1 MSWTSSL
8 PRSAFLSYV
17 PLHQGLS
24 IPFVAVSH
32 SPTSSI
38 LAAFHRLSGHY
49 IVATLGYSP
58 ADHNRLLKMDQ
69 EEAPPPPYSAVDPLL
84 APASSRNNSSSQAP
98 IVPGAIV
105 SPTQDASSSRVPIQ
119 PTVVPTHFRSAAAY
133 FEERLPSVLDESRDL
148 LQHHMTIYPRSQ
160 AKDFPRRPRC
170 WASRLD
176 EVTQQDWDTFL
187 KYLFPPQ
194 LGLAASSQHLPRQL
208 RAEIRRDR
216 KDRPQET
223 DEQRK
228 ARIAAVVAEWN
239 ECFFE
244 LRATQIVFV
253 YVGEPDSAPSSA
265 LCPRCYPAATGS
277 IDGQPIRNSNAPSPV
292 PGQHVP
298 SPTPW
303 SMPPSMFHNPQVYVP
318 PSPYGVY
325 GVPPYPPP
333 ISPNQP
339 PQYYTH
345 PPQGPWQWNNWN
357 YTQQQPQYPNNGTPK
372 AGSGGWI
379 SQIASQAQ
387 KYGERFSEQALQYG
401 RQVEEQAIAHG
412 RWIEEQAR
420 LHSRKA
426 LMAGPPY
433 GGGYY
438 PRPAWDNSP
447 RPIANIPLTP
457 IQSPSPVT
465 SPNPT
470 GRPETI
476 DQIDS
481 NKPKPSTE
489 QLRVEPPATEHTRRV
504 SVSSVSSESSF
515 SSIDSIST
523 TSDLGASDLAT
534 VRTQL
539 ELLDDRHD
547 RVLYDA
553 AVDLRRQLSVLQES
567 RREAKFSG
575 NNWRAGF
582 SQSQQNSQQ
591 SGDANWGRWD
601 SPEQQQ
607 RNSADRRA
615 MKEEMRATKKA
626 FRDTLRRAR
635 DEQRERKRT
644 RRRQVRQARANDSD
658 TANHMPSQPL
668 DQQLGTLRLE
678 DSRQFNPPMPPRPV
692 TTQAQPSPVST
703 PNSSNVGF
711 GFASNSLSPAI
722 SRLSMQE
729 SAPTGDSGAFVKK
742 GKPGDT
748 SSRLKDMLLPRKARK
763 QQPKDEDTG
772 SK

>member
-1 MSWTSSL
+1 
-8 PRSAFLSYV
+8 
-17 PLHQGLS
+17 
-24 IPFVAVSH
+24 
-32 SPTSSI
+32 
-38 LAAFHRLSGHY
+38 
-49 IVATLGYSP
+49 
-58 ADHNRLLKMDQ
+58 MDQ
-69 EEAPPPPYSAVDPLL
+69 EETPPPPYSAVDPLL
-84 APASSRNNSSSQAP
+84 APANSRNNSSSQSAIAP
-98 IVPGAIV
+98 GVSV
-105 SPTQDASSSRVPIQ
+105 SPTQDASSSRVPTQ

-133 FEERLPSVLDESRDL
+133 FEERLPLVLDESRDL
-148 LQHHMTIYPRSQ
+148 LLPHHMTIYPRSQ

-170 WASRLD
+170 WASRLN
-176 EVTQQDWDTFL
+176 EITQQDWDTFL

-239 ECFFE
+239 ECFFG
-244 LRATQIVFV
+244 LRATHVVFV

-277 IDGQPIRNSNAPSPV
+277 VEGQPVRSSNAPSPV

-298 SPTPW
+298 SPTAW
-303 SMPPSMFHNPQVYVP
+303 SMPPHGFPHPQVHVP
-318 PSPYGVY
+318 LSPYGVY

-339 PQYYTH
+339 PQYYPH
-345 PPQGPWQWNNWN
+345 PPQGAWQWNNWN
-357 YTQQQPQYPNNGTPK
+357 YPQQQLQYPNNGTK
-372 AGSGGWI
+372 GGTRGWI

-401 RQVEEQAIAHG
+401 DHISAQAQHYGRQVEEQALAHG

-426 LMAGPPY
+426 PMTGPQY

-438 PRPAWDNSP
+438 TRPAWDNSP
-447 RPIANIPLTP
+447 RPIANVPMTP
-457 IQSPSPVT
+457 IQSPSPT

-470 GRPETI
+470 SRPETI

-489 QLRVEPPATEHTRRV
+489 QLLIEPPATERTRRV

-523 TSDLGASDLAT
+523 TSDLSVSDLAT

-547 RVLYDA
+547 RVLYEA

-575 NNWRAGF
+575 KNNWRAGF
-582 SQSQQNSQQ
+582 NQSQQNNQQ
-591 SGDANWGRWD
+591 SDDTDWGRWD

-607 RNSADRRA
+607 RNSVDRRA

-635 DEQRERKRT
+635 DEQRERRRT
-644 RRRQVRQARANDSD
+644 RRRQVRQARANDGD
-658 TANHMPSQPL
+658 KAKHMHDQPL
-668 DQQLGTLRLE
+668 DQQLGTLRLK
-678 DSRQFNPPMPPRPV
+678 DSRQSNPPMPPRPAS
-692 TTQAQPSPVST
+692 TQTQPSPVST

-711 GFASNSLSPAI
+711 GFASSPPSPAL
-722 SRLSMQE
+722 SRPSTQDLP
-729 SAPTGDSGAFVKK
+729 PTGDSAASGKK
-742 GKPGDT
+742 GKPADT
-748 SSRLKDMLLPRKARK
+748 SSRLKDLLLPRKAKK
-763 QQPKDEDTG
+763 QQSKEDDAG

>member
-1 MSWTSSL
+1 
-8 PRSAFLSYV
+8 
-17 PLHQGLS
+17 
-24 IPFVAVSH
+24 
-32 SPTSSI
+32 
-38 LAAFHRLSGHY
+38 
-49 IVATLGYSP
+49 
-58 ADHNRLLKMDQ
+58 MDQ
-69 EEAPPPPYSAVDPLL
+69 EEAPPPPYSPVDPLL
-84 APASSRNNSSSQAP
+84 APANSRNNSSSQAP
-98 IVPGAIV
+98 VPPGASV
-105 SPTQDASSSRVPIQ
+105 SPTQDASSSRVPSP

-133 FEERLPSVLDESRDL
+133 FEERLPSVLDESRDIL
-148 LQHHMTIYPRSQ
+148 HHHMTIYPRSQ

-176 EVTQQDWDTFL
+176 EITQQDWDTFL

-228 ARIAAVVAEWN
+228 ARIAAVVTEWN
-239 ECFFE
+239 ECFFGY
-244 LRATQIVFV
+244 RATQIVFI

-277 IDGQPIRNSNAPSPV
+277 IDSQPIRNSNAPSPV

-303 SMPPSMFHNPQVYVP
+303 SMPRPMFHDPQVHVP
-318 PSPYGVY
+318 PSPSPYGVY

-333 ISPNQP
+333 IAPNQP
-339 PQYYTH
+339 PQYYPH
-345 PPQGPWQWNNWN
+345 PPQATWQWNNWN
-357 YTQQQPQYPNNGTPK
+357 YPQQQPQYHNNGISK
-372 AGSGGWI
+372 SGSRGWI
-379 SQIASQAQ
+379 SQLASQAQ
-387 KYGERFSEQALQYG
+387 KYGERFSEQAQQYGDQITAQAQHYG
-401 RQVEEQAIAHG
+401 RQVEEQALAHG

-426 LMAGPPY
+426 PIAGPPY

-447 RPIANIPLTP
+447 RPAANIPMTP

-465 SPNPT
+465 SPNST
-470 GRPETI
+470 GWPETNS
-476 DQIDS
+476 QIDS
-481 NKPKPSTE
+481 NKPKPPAE
-489 QLRVEPPATEHTRRV
+489 QFLIEPPATERTRRL

-523 TSDLGASDLAT
+523 TSDLGVSDLAT

-575 NNWRAGF
+575 KSNWRAGF
-582 SQSQQNSQQ
+582 SQSQQNNQQ
-591 SGDANWGRWD
+591 SSDADWGRWD

-607 RNSADRRA
+607 RNSIDRRT

-635 DEQRERKRT
+635 EEQRERRRT
-644 RRRQVRQARANDSD
+644 RRRQVRQARANDGD
-658 TANHMPSQPL
+658 KAKNMYDPPL
-668 DQQLGTLRLE
+668 DRQLETLRLE
-678 DSRQFNPPMPPRPV
+678 DSRQSNPPLPARPV
-692 TTQAQPSPVST
+692 NTQTQPSPVST
-703 PNSSNVGF
+703 PIGSNVGF
-711 GFASNSLSPAI
+711 GFASNPPSPAS
-722 SRLSMQE
+722 SRPSTQDLT
-729 SAPTGDSGAFVKK
+729 PTGDSATGKK
-742 GKPGDT
+742 AKPADT
-748 SSRLKDMLLPRKARK
+748 PSRLKDMLLPHKVK
-763 QQPKDEDTG
+763 KDDAG

>member
-1 MSWTSSL
+1 
-8 PRSAFLSYV
+8 
-17 PLHQGLS
+17 
-24 IPFVAVSH
+24 
-32 SPTSSI
+32 
-38 LAAFHRLSGHY
+38 
-49 IVATLGYSP
+49 
-58 ADHNRLLKMDQ
+58 MDQ
-69 EEAPPPPYSAVDPLL
+69 EEAPPPPYSPVDPLL
-84 APASSRNNSSSQAP
+84 APANSRNNNSTSQAP
-98 IVPGAIV
+98 IPLEVSVP
-105 SPTQDASSSRVPIQ
+105 PTQDASSSRAPTQ

-133 FEERLPSVLDESRDL
+133 FEERLPSALEESRDL
-148 LQHHMTIYPRSQ
+148 LHHHMTIYPRSQ

-170 WASRLD
+170 WGARLD
-176 EVTQQDWDTFL
+176 EITQQDWDTFL

-228 ARIAAVVAEWN
+228 ARIDAVVTEWN
-239 ECFFE
+239 ECFFGY
-244 LRATQIVFV
+244 RATQIVFI

-277 IDGQPIRNSNAPSPV
+277 IDGQPIRNPNTPSPV
-292 PGQHVP
+292 PSQHGP

-303 SMPPSMFHNPQVYVP
+303 PMRPPMFPNSHVPVP

-339 PQYYTH
+339 PQYYPH
-345 PPQGPWQWNNWN
+345 PPQGAWQWNNWN
-357 YTQQQPQYPNNGTPK
+357 HPQQQPQYPNNGASK
-372 AGSGGWI
+372 GGSLGWI

-387 KYGERFSEQALQYG
+387 KYGERFSEQAQQYGDHITAQAQHYG
-401 RQVEEQAIAHG
+401 RQVEEQALAHG

-426 LMAGPPY
+426 PVAGPPY

-447 RPIANIPLTP
+447 RPIANIPMTP
-457 IQSPSPVT
+457 IQTPSPVT
-465 SPNPT
+465 SPNPA
-470 GRPETI
+470 GWPETTN
-476 DQIDS
+476 QIDS

-489 QLRVEPPATEHTRRV
+489 PFLIEPPATERTRRV
-504 SVSSVSSESSF
+504 SLSSVSSESSF

-523 TSDLGASDLAT
+523 TSDLGVSDLAT
-534 VRTQL
+534 VRAQL

-575 NNWRAGF
+575 KTNWRPGF
-582 SQSQQNSQQ
+582 SQSQHNHQQ
-591 SGDANWGRWD
+591 SSGADWGRWD

-607 RNSADRRA
+607 RKSADKRA

-635 DEQRERKRT
+635 DEQRERRRT
-644 RRRQVRQARANDSD
+644 RRRQVRQARANDGD
-658 TANHMPSQPL
+658 KAKNMYNQPL

-678 DSRQFNPPMPPRPV
+678 DSRPNPPLPARPV
-692 TTQAQPSPVST
+692 NTQTQPSPVST
-703 PNSSNVGF
+703 PTSSNVGF
-711 GFASNSLSPAI
+711 GFASNPPSPAS
-722 SRLSMQE
+722 SRPSTLE
-729 SAPTGDSGAFVKK
+729 STSTGDSSSGRK
-742 GKPGDT
+742 GKPADT
-748 SSRLKDMLLPRKARK
+748 PSRLKDMLLPRKAK
-763 QQPKDEDTG
+763 KDDGG

>member
-1 MSWTSSL
+1 
-8 PRSAFLSYV
+8 
-17 PLHQGLS
+17 
-24 IPFVAVSH
+24 
-32 SPTSSI
+32 
-38 LAAFHRLSGHY
+38 
-49 IVATLGYSP
+49 
-58 ADHNRLLKMDQ
+58 MDQ

-84 APASSRNNSSSQAP
+84 APTNSRNNNSSQTSIP
-98 IVPGAIV
+98 SGVSV
-105 SPTQDASSSRVPIQ
+105 SPPQDASSSRVPTP

-133 FEERLPSVLDESRDL
+133 FEERLPSDLDESRGL

-170 WASRLD
+170 WASRL
-176 EVTQQDWDTFL
+176 EEITQQDWDTFL

-239 ECFFE
+239 ECFFD
-244 LRATQIVFV
+244 LRATHIDFV

-277 IDGQPIRNSNAPSPV
+277 IEGQPIRNSNGPSPV
-292 PGQHVP
+292 PGQHTP

-303 SMPPSMFHNPQVYVP
+303 SVPPPMFHNPQVHVP

-339 PQYYTH
+339 PQYYPH
-345 PPQGPWQWNNWN
+345 PPQGTWQWSNWN
-357 YTQQQPQYPNNGTPK
+357 YPQQQPQYPNNGTQK
-372 AGSGGWI
+372 SGSLGWI

-387 KYGERFSEQALQYG
+387 KYGERFSEQAIQYGDQISAQAQHYG
-401 RQVEEQAIAHG
+401 RQVEEQALAHG

-420 LHSRKA
+420 LHGRKA
-426 LMAGPPY
+426 PMAGPQY

-447 RPIANIPLTP
+447 RPTASIPMTP
-457 IQSPSPVT
+457 IQRPSPVT
-465 SPNPT
+465 SPNT
-470 GRPETI
+470 TSRPESI
-476 DQIDS
+476 SQGDS
-481 NKPKPSTE
+481 NKPKSPTE
-489 QLRVEPPATEHTRRV
+489 QLLIEPPATERARRA

-523 TSDLGASDLAT
+523 TSDLDVTDLAT

-575 NNWRAGF
+575 KNNWRAGF
-582 SQSQQNSQQ
+582 NQNQQSSQQ
-591 SGDANWGRWD
+591 SGDADWGRWD

-607 RNSADRRA
+607 RNSVDRRA
-615 MKEEMRATKKA
+615 IKEEMRATKKA

-635 DEQRERKRT
+635 DEQRERRRA
-644 RRRQVRQARANDSD
+644 RRRQVRQARANDGD
-658 TANHMPSQPL
+658 KAKHMHDQPL
-668 DQQLGTLRLE
+668 DQQLGILRLE
-678 DSRQFNPPMPPRPV
+678 DSRQSNPPLPARPAS
-692 TTQAQPSPVST
+692 THTQPSPVST
-703 PNSSNVGF
+703 SNGSNVGF
-711 GFASNSLSPAI
+711 GFASNPPSPSV
-722 SRLSMQE
+722 SRPSTQDSM
-729 SAPTGDSGAFVKK
+729 PTGGSSASVKQ
-742 GKPGDT
+742 GKLTDT
-748 SSRLKDMLLPRKARK
+748 SSRLKDMLLSRKVRK
-763 QQPKDEDTG
+763 QQLKEDDAGIQVSTTAK
-772 SK
+772 STKL

>member
-1 MSWTSSL
+1 
-8 PRSAFLSYV
+8 
-17 PLHQGLS
+17 
-24 IPFVAVSH
+24 
-32 SPTSSI
+32 
-38 LAAFHRLSGHY
+38 
-49 IVATLGYSP
+49 
-58 ADHNRLLKMDQ
+58 MDQ
-69 EEAPPPPYSAVDPLL
+69 EEAPPPPYSPVDPLL
-84 APASSRNNSSSQAP
+84 APANSRNNNPSQAP
-98 IVPGAIV
+98 IPPGASA
-105 SPTQDASSSRVPIQ
+105 SPTQDASSSRVPTQ

-133 FEERLPSVLDESRDL
+133 FEERLPSVLDESRGL
-148 LQHHMTIYPRSQ
+148 LHHHMTIYPRSQ

-176 EVTQQDWDTFL
+176 EITQQDWDTFL

-223 DEQRK
+223 DEQRR

-239 ECFFE
+239 ECFFGY
-244 LRATQIVFV
+244 RATHIVFI

-277 IDGQPIRNSNAPSPV
+277 IEGQPIRNPNGPSPV

-298 SPTPW
+298 APTPW
-303 SMPPSMFHNPQVYVP
+303 SMPPMFHNPRVHVP

-339 PQYYTH
+339 PQYYPH
-345 PPQGPWQWNNWN
+345 PPQAAWQWNNWN
-357 YTQQQPQYPNNGTPK
+357 HPQQQPQYSNNGISK
-372 AGSGGWI
+372 GGSLGWI

-387 KYGERFSEQALQYG
+387 KYGERFSEQAQQYGDHISAQAQHYG
-401 RQVEEQAIAHG
+401 RQVEEQALAHG

-426 LMAGPPY
+426 PMVGPPY
-433 GGGYY
+433 GSGHH
-438 PRPAWDNSP
+438 PQQAWDNSP
-447 RPIANIPLTP
+447 RPIANIPMTP
-457 IQSPSPVT
+457 IQSPGPVT

-470 GRPETI
+470 GWPETSS
-476 DQIDS
+476 QIDS

-489 QLRVEPPATEHTRRV
+489 QLLIEPPTPERTRRV

-523 TSDLGASDLAT
+523 TSDLGVSDLAT

-575 NNWRAGF
+575 KTNWRAGF
-582 SQSQQNSQQ
+582 SQSQQNNQQ
-591 SGDANWGRWD
+591 SGDADWGRWD

-607 RNSADRRA
+607 RNSVDRRA
-615 MKEEMRATKKA
+615 IKEEMRATKKA
-626 FRDTLRRAR
+626 FKDTLRRAR
-635 DEQRERKRT
+635 DEQRERRRA
-644 RRRQVRQARANDSD
+644 RRRQIRQARANDGD
-658 TANHMPSQPL
+658 KAKNMYDQPL
-668 DQQLGTLRLE
+668 NQQLGALQLE
-678 DSRQFNPPMPPRPV
+678 DSRPNPPLPARPV
-692 TTQAQPSPVST
+692 NTRTQPSPVST
-703 PNSSNVGF
+703 PTSSIVGF
-711 GFASNSLSPAI
+711 GFASNPPSPAG
-722 SRLSMQE
+722 SRPSTLE
-729 SAPTGDSGAFVKK
+729 SIPSGDSAAGKK
-742 GKPGDT
+742 GKPADT
-748 SSRLKDMLLPRKARK
+748 PSRLKDMLLPRKAK
-763 QQPKDEDTG
+763 KDDAG

>member
-1 MSWTSSL
+1 
-8 PRSAFLSYV
+8 
-17 PLHQGLS
+17 
-24 IPFVAVSH
+24 
-32 SPTSSI
+32 
-38 LAAFHRLSGHY
+38 
-49 IVATLGYSP
+49 
-58 ADHNRLLKMDQ
+58 MDQ

-84 APASSRNNSSSQAP
+84 TPNSRNNTTSSQAIAP
-98 IVPGAIV
+98 DVSV
-105 SPTQDASSSRVPIQ
+105 SPTQDAGSSRVPTQ

-133 FEERLPSVLDESRDL
+133 FEERLPSIIDESRGL
-148 LQHHMTIYPRSQ
+148 LPHHMTIYPRSQ

-170 WASRLD
+170 WASRFN
-176 EVTQQDWDTFL
+176 EITQQDWDTFL

-228 ARIAAVVAEWN
+228 ARIAAVAAEWN
-239 ECFFE
+239 ECFFG
-244 LRATQIVFV
+244 LRATHVVFV

-277 IDGQPIRNSNAPSPV
+277 VEGQPTRNSNAPLPV
-292 PGQHVP
+292 HGQHVP

-303 SMPPSMFHNPQVYVP
+303 SMPPPRFPNPRVHVP
-318 PSPYGVY
+318 PSPYGAY

-339 PQYYTH
+339 PQYYPH
-345 PPQGPWQWNNWN
+345 PPQGAWQWNNWN
-357 YTQQQPQYPNNGTPK
+357 YPQQQPQYPNNGTK
-372 AGSGGWI
+372 SGTRGWI

-387 KYGERFSEQALQYG
+387 KYGERFGEQALQYGDQISAQAQHYG
-401 RQVEEQAIAHG
+401 RQVEEQALAHG

-426 LMAGPPY
+426 PMTGPPY

-447 RPIANIPLTP
+447 RPIANSPTTP
-457 IQSPSPVT
+457 IQSHSPT

-470 GRPETI
+470 SRPETI
-476 DQIDS
+476 SQIDS

-489 QLRVEPPATEHTRRV
+489 QLLIEPPPERTRRV

-515 SSIDSIST
+515 SSIDSLST
-523 TSDLGASDLAT
+523 TSDLDVSDLAT

-575 NNWRAGF
+575 RNNWRAGF
-582 SQSQQNSQQ
+582 SQSQQNNQQ
-591 SGDANWGRWD
+591 SSDTDWGRWD

-607 RNSADRRA
+607 RNSVDRRA

-635 DEQRERKRT
+635 DEQRERRRI
-644 RRRQVRQARANDSD
+644 RRRQVRQARANEGDSAKSMHD
-658 TANHMPSQPL
+658 QLL
-668 DQQLGTLRLE
+668 DQQLGMLRLE
-678 DSRQFNPPMPPRPV
+678 DSQQSKPPMPPRPV
-692 TTQAQPSPVST
+692 STHTLPSPIST
-703 PNSSNVGF
+703 PSSSSVGF
-711 GFASNSLSPAI
+711 GFASNPPSPAI
-722 SRLSMQE
+722 SRPSTQDLP
-729 SAPTGDSGAFVKK
+729 PTGDSASGKKVK
-742 GKPGDT
+742 PTDT
-748 SSRLKDMLLPRKARK
+748 SSRLKDMLLPRKVKK
-763 QQPKDEDTG
+763 QQSKEDDPG

>member
-1 MSWTSSL
+1 
-8 PRSAFLSYV
+8 
-17 PLHQGLS
+17 
-24 IPFVAVSH
+24 
-32 SPTSSI
+32 
-38 LAAFHRLSGHY
+38 
-49 IVATLGYSP
+49 
-58 ADHNRLLKMDQ
+58 MDQ

-84 APASSRNNSSSQAP
+84 APANSRNNSSSQAP
-98 IVPGAIV
+98 ISPGV
-105 SPTQDASSSRVPIQ
+105 SDPPTQDASSSRAPTQ

-133 FEERLPSVLDESRDL
+133 FEERLPSVVDESRGVL
-148 LQHHMTIYPRSQ
+148 EHHMTIYPRSQ

-176 EVTQQDWDTFL
+176 EITQRDWDTFL

-228 ARIAAVVAEWN
+228 ARISAVVAEWN

-277 IDGQPIRNSNAPSPV
+277 IDGQPVRNSNAASPV

-303 SMPPSMFHNPQVYVP
+303 SVPSPMFPNPQVHVP

-339 PQYYTH
+339 PQYYPH
-345 PPQGPWQWNNWN
+345 PPQGTWQWNTWN
-357 YTQQQPQYPNNGTPK
+357 YPQQQPQYPNNCTQK
-372 AGSGGWI
+372 SGSRGWI

-401 RQVEEQAIAHG
+401 DQISAQAQHYGRQVEEQALAHG

-420 LHSRKA
+420 LHGRKA
-426 LMAGPPY
+426 QMAGPQY

-438 PRPAWDNSP
+438 TRPAWDNSP
-447 RPIANIPLTP
+447 RPIASIPMTP
-457 IQSPSPVT
+457 LQSPSPVT

-470 GRPETI
+470 SQPETI
-476 DQIDS
+476 SQVDS
-481 NKPKPSTE
+481 NKPKSPTE
-489 QLRVEPPATEHTRRV
+489 TLSIEPPATERTRRV

-523 TSDLGASDLAT
+523 TSDLGVSDLAT

-547 RVLYDA
+547 RVLYEA
-553 AVDLRRQLSVLQES
+553 AVELRRQLSALQES

-575 NNWRAGF
+575 KNNWRAGF
-582 SQSQQNSQQ
+582 NQSQQNNQQ
-591 SGDANWGRWD
+591 SGDADWGRWD

-607 RNSADRRA
+607 RNSVDKRA

-635 DEQRERKRT
+635 DEQRERQRT
-644 RRRQVRQARANDSD
+644 RRRQVRQARANDGNK
-658 TANHMPSQPL
+658 ANHTHDQPL

-678 DSRQFNPPMPPRPV
+678 ESRQSNPPLPARPV
-692 TTQAQPSPVST
+692 STQTQPSPIST

-711 GFASNSLSPAI
+711 GFASNPPSPSV
-722 SRLSMQE
+722 SRPSTQDSM
-729 SAPTGDSGAFVKK
+729 PTGGSSASVKQ
-742 GKPGDT
+742 GKPADT
-748 SSRLKDMLLPRKARK
+748 SSRLKDMLMSRKAKK
-763 QQPKDEDTG
+763 QQTKEEDAG

>member
-1 MSWTSSL
+1 
-8 PRSAFLSYV
+8 
-17 PLHQGLS
+17 
-24 IPFVAVSH
+24 
-32 SPTSSI
+32 
-38 LAAFHRLSGHY
+38 
-49 IVATLGYSP
+49 
-58 ADHNRLLKMDQ
+58 MDQ

-84 APASSRNNSSSQAP
+84 APNSRNNTSSQA
-98 IVPGAIV
+98 IAPGVSV
-105 SPTQDASSSRVPIQ
+105 SPTEDASSSRVPTQ

-133 FEERLPSVLDESRDL
+133 FEERLPSVIDESRGL
-148 LQHHMTIYPRSQ
+148 LPHHMTIYPRSQ

-170 WASRLD
+170 WASRFN
-176 EVTQQDWDTFL
+176 EITQQDWDTFL

-239 ECFFE
+239 ECFFG
-244 LRATQIVFV
+244 LRATHVVFV

-277 IDGQPIRNSNAPSPV
+277 VEGQPIRNSNAPSPV

-303 SMPPSMFHNPQVYVP
+303 SMPPPGFPNPHVHVP

-339 PQYYTH
+339 PQYYPH
-345 PPQGPWQWNNWN
+345 PPQGAWQWNNWN
-357 YTQQQPQYPNNGTPK
+357 YPQQQPQYPNNSTKSGTR
-372 AGSGGWI
+372 GWI

-401 RQVEEQAIAHG
+401 DQISAQAQHYGRQVEEQALAHG

-426 LMAGPPY
+426 PMTGPPY

-447 RPIANIPLTP
+447 RPIANSPTTP
-457 IQSPSPVT
+457 IQSPSPT
-465 SPNPT
+465 SPNPAS
-470 GRPETI
+470 RPETI
-476 DQIDS
+476 SQIDS
-481 NKPKPSTE
+481 NKSKPSAE
-489 QLRVEPPATEHTRRV
+489 QLLIEPPATERTRRV
-504 SVSSVSSESSF
+504 SVGSVSSESSF
-515 SSIDSIST
+515 SSIDSLST
-523 TSDLGASDLAT
+523 TSDLDVSDLAT

-575 NNWRAGF
+575 KNNWRAGF
-582 SQSQQNSQQ
+582 SQTQQNNQQ
-591 SGDANWGRWD
+591 SSDTDWGRWD

-607 RNSADRRA
+607 RNSVDRRA

-635 DEQRERKRT
+635 DEQRERRRI
-644 RRRQVRQARANDSD
+644 RRRQVRQARANEGDK
-658 TANHMPSQPL
+658 AKHMHDQPL
-668 DQQLGTLRLE
+668 DQQLGMLRLE
-678 DSRQFNPPMPPRPV
+678 DSQQSKPPMPPRPV
-692 TTQAQPSPVST
+692 STQTQPSPVST
-703 PNSSNVGF
+703 PNSASVGF
-711 GFASNSLSPAI
+711 GSASNPPSPAI
-722 SRLSMQE
+722 SRPSTQDLP
-729 SAPTGDSGAFVKK
+729 PTGDSASGKKVK
-742 GKPGDT
+742 PTDT
-748 SSRLKDMLLPRKARK
+748 SSRIKDMLLPRKVKK
-763 QQPKDEDTG
+763 QQSKEDDSG

>member
-1 MSWTSSL
+1 
-8 PRSAFLSYV
+8 
-17 PLHQGLS
+17 
-24 IPFVAVSH
+24 
-32 SPTSSI
+32 
-38 LAAFHRLSGHY
+38 
-49 IVATLGYSP
+49 
-58 ADHNRLLKMDQ
+58 MDQ

-84 APASSRNNSSSQAP
+84 APNSRNNTSSQA
-98 IVPGAIV
+98 IAPGVSV
-105 SPTQDASSSRVPIQ
+105 SPTQDASSSRVPTQ

-133 FEERLPSVLDESRDL
+133 FEERLPSVIDESRGL
-148 LQHHMTIYPRSQ
+148 LPHHMTIYPRSQ

-170 WASRLD
+170 WASRFN
-176 EVTQQDWDTFL
+176 EITQQDWDTFL

-239 ECFFE
+239 ECFFG
-244 LRATQIVFV
+244 LRATHVVFV

-277 IDGQPIRNSNAPSPV
+277 VEGQPIRNSNAPSPV

-303 SMPPSMFHNPQVYVP
+303 SMPPPRFANPHVHVP

-339 PQYYTH
+339 PQYYPH
-345 PPQGPWQWNNWN
+345 PPQSAWQWNNWN
-357 YTQQQPQYPNNGTPK
+357 YPQQQPQYPNNGTK
-372 AGSGGWI
+372 SGTRGWI

-387 KYGERFSEQALQYG
+387 KYGERFSEQALQYGDQISAQAQHYG

-426 LMAGPPY
+426 PMTGPPY

-447 RPIANIPLTP
+447 RPIANSPTTP
-457 IQSPSPVT
+457 IQSPSPT

-470 GRPETI
+470 SRPETI
-476 DQIDS
+476 SRIDS
-481 NKPKPSTE
+481 NKPKPPAE
-489 QLRVEPPATEHTRRV
+489 QLLIEPPAAERTRRV

-515 SSIDSIST
+515 SSIDSLST
-523 TSDLGASDLAT
+523 TSDLDVSDLAT

-553 AVDLRRQLSVLQES
+553 AVDLRRQISVLQES

-575 NNWRAGF
+575 KNNWRAGF
-582 SQSQQNSQQ
+582 SQSQQNNQQ
-591 SGDANWGRWD
+591 SSDTDWGRWD

-607 RNSADRRA
+607 RNSVDRRA

-635 DEQRERKRT
+635 DEQRERRRI
-644 RRRQVRQARANDSD
+644 RRRQVRQARANEGDK
-658 TANHMPSQPL
+658 AQHMHDQSL
-668 DQQLGTLRLE
+668 DQQLGMLWLE
-678 DSRQFNPPMPPRPV
+678 DSQRSKPPMPPRPV
-692 TTQAQPSPVST
+692 STQTEPSPVST
-703 PNSSNVGF
+703 PNSASVGF
-711 GFASNSLSPAI
+711 GFASNPPSPAI
-722 SRLSMQE
+722 SRPSTQDLP
-729 SAPTGDSGAFVKK
+729 PTGDSASGKKVK
-742 GKPGDT
+742 PTDT
-748 SSRLKDMLLPRKARK
+748 SSRLKDMLLPRKVKK
-763 QQPKDEDTG
+763 QQSKEDDSG

>member
-1 MSWTSSL
+1 
-8 PRSAFLSYV
+8 
-17 PLHQGLS
+17 
-24 IPFVAVSH
+24 
-32 SPTSSI
+32 
-38 LAAFHRLSGHY
+38 
-49 IVATLGYSP
+49 
-58 ADHNRLLKMDQ
+58 MDQ
-69 EEAPPPPYSAVDPLL
+69 EEAPPPPYSPVDPLL
-84 APASSRNNSSSQAP
+84 TPANSRNNNPSQVP
-98 IVPGAIV
+98 IPLGA
-105 SPTQDASSSRVPIQ
+105 SAAPTQDASSSRVQTQ

-133 FEERLPSVLDESRDL
+133 FEERLPSVLDESRGL
-148 LQHHMTIYPRSQ
+148 LHHHMTIYPRSQ

-176 EVTQQDWDTFL
+176 EITQQDWDTFL

-228 ARIAAVVAEWN
+228 ARIAAVVSEWN
-239 ECFFE
+239 ECFFGY
-244 LRATQIVFV
+244 RATQIVFI

-277 IDGQPIRNSNAPSPV
+277 IEGQPIRNPNGPSPV

-298 SPTPW
+298 SSTPW
-303 SMPPSMFHNPQVYVP
+303 SMPPMFDNPRVHVP

-339 PQYYTH
+339 PQYYPH
-345 PPQGPWQWNNWN
+345 PPPGAWQWNNWN
-357 YTQQQPQYPNNGTPK
+357 HPQQQQQPQYPNNGISK
-372 AGSGGWI
+372 GGSLGWI
-379 SQIASQAQ
+379 SQIAAQAQ
-387 KYGERFSEQALQYG
+387 KYGERFSEQAQQYGDHISAQAQHYG
-401 RQVEEQAIAHG
+401 RQVEEQALAHG

-426 LMAGPPY
+426 PMVGPPY
-433 GGGYY
+433 GGGYH
-438 PRPAWDNSP
+438 PWPAWDNSP
-447 RPIANIPLTP
+447 RPIANIPMTP
-457 IQSPSPVT
+457 IQSPSTVT

-470 GRPETI
+470 GWPETTS
-476 DQIDS
+476 QIDS
-481 NKPKPSTE
+481 TKPKPSTE
-489 QLRVEPPATEHTRRV
+489 QPLIEPPATEHTRRI

-523 TSDLGASDLAT
+523 TSDLGISDLAT
-534 VRTQL
+534 ARTQL

-547 RVLYDA
+547 RVLFDA

-575 NNWRAGF
+575 KTNWRAGF
-582 SQSQQNSQQ
+582 SRSQQNNQQ
-591 SGDANWGRWD
+591 SGDADWGRWD

-607 RNSADRRA
+607 RNSVDRRA

-626 FRDTLRRAR
+626 FKDTLRRAR
-635 DEQRERKRT
+635 DEQRERRRA
-644 RRRQVRQARANDSD
+644 RRRQLRQARVNDGD
-658 TANHMPSQPL
+658 KVNNMYDQPL

-678 DSRQFNPPMPPRPV
+678 DSRPNPSLPARPV
-692 TTQAQPSPVST
+692 NTQMQPSPVST
-703 PNSSNVGF
+703 PTSSNVGF
-711 GFASNSLSPAI
+711 GFASNPPSPAS
-722 SRLSMQE
+722 SRPSTLE
-729 SAPTGDSGAFVKK
+729 STPSGDSAAGKK
-742 GKPGDT
+742 GKPADT
-748 SSRLKDMLLPRKARK
+748 PSRLKDMLLQRKVK
-763 QQPKDEDTG
+763 KDDA
-772 SK
+772 

>member
-1 MSWTSSL
+1 
-8 PRSAFLSYV
+8 
-17 PLHQGLS
+17 
-24 IPFVAVSH
+24 
-32 SPTSSI
+32 
-38 LAAFHRLSGHY
+38 
-49 IVATLGYSP
+49 
-58 ADHNRLLKMDQ
+58 MDQ

-84 APASSRNNSSSQAP
+84 APNSRNNTSSQA
-98 IVPGAIV
+98 IAPGVSV
-105 SPTQDASSSRVPIQ
+105 SPTQDASSSRVPTQ
-119 PTVVPTHFRSAAAY
+119 PTLVPTHFRSAAAY
-133 FEERLPSVLDESRDL
+133 FEERLPSVIDESRGL
-148 LQHHMTIYPRSQ
+148 LPHHMTIYPRSQ

-170 WASRLD
+170 WASRFN
-176 EVTQQDWDTFL
+176 EITQQDWDTFL

-239 ECFFE
+239 ECFFG
-244 LRATQIVFV
+244 LRATHVVFV

-277 IDGQPIRNSNAPSPV
+277 VEGQPIRNSNAPSPV

-303 SMPPSMFHNPQVYVP
+303 SMPPPRFANPHVHVP

-339 PQYYTH
+339 PQYYPH
-345 PPQGPWQWNNWN
+345 PPQSAWQWNNWN
-357 YTQQQPQYPNNGTPK
+357 YPQQQPQYPNNGTK
-372 AGSGGWI
+372 GGTRGWI

-387 KYGERFSEQALQYG
+387 KYGERFSEQALQYGDQISAQAQHYG

-426 LMAGPPY
+426 PMTGPPY

-447 RPIANIPLTP
+447 RPIANSPTTP
-457 IQSPSPVT
+457 IQSPSPT

-470 GRPETI
+470 SRPETI
-476 DQIDS
+476 SRIDS
-481 NKPKPSTE
+481 NKPKPPAE
-489 QLRVEPPATEHTRRV
+489 QLLIEPPAAERTRRV

-515 SSIDSIST
+515 SSIDSLST
-523 TSDLGASDLAT
+523 TSDLDVSDLAT

-553 AVDLRRQLSVLQES
+553 AVDLRRQISVLQES

-575 NNWRAGF
+575 KNNWRAGF
-582 SQSQQNSQQ
+582 SQSQQNNQQ
-591 SGDANWGRWD
+591 SSDTDWGRWD

-607 RNSADRRA
+607 RNSVDRRA

-635 DEQRERKRT
+635 DEQRERRRI
-644 RRRQVRQARANDSD
+644 RRRQVRQARANEGDK
-658 TANHMPSQPL
+658 AQHMHDQPL
-668 DQQLGTLRLE
+668 DQQLGMLRLE
-678 DSRQFNPPMPPRPV
+678 DSQRSKPPMPPRPV
-692 TTQAQPSPVST
+692 STQTEPSPVST
-703 PNSSNVGF
+703 PNSASVGF
-711 GFASNSLSPAI
+711 GFASNPPSPAI
-722 SRLSMQE
+722 SRPSTQDLP
-729 SAPTGDSGAFVKK
+729 PTGDSASGKKVK
-742 GKPGDT
+742 PTDT
-748 SSRLKDMLLPRKARK
+748 SSRLKDMLLPRKVKK
-763 QQPKDEDTG
+763 QQSKEDDSG